1 MSVLMFALGIY
12 IVGVAIV
19 LYLRPSIMFRSGGW
33 KEFGLA
39 NTGNYTVFPFWMFT
53 LLWAFLSYVLAT
65 MATVFF
71 SSLALKSSPNM
82 ANNFNIQPISSAV
95 PVPASPAPIA
105 APVSAPVPVPAA
117 LVTPTLS
124 APMSAAPVPAPLAA
138 PVSAAP
144 VSAPRAPGYYIL
156 TPSPTQQ
163 PQYVY
168 YGPTPPSFEDIAAVT
183 RQQ

>member
-53 LLWAFLSYVLAT
+53 VMWAFLSYVLAT

-71 SSLALKSSPNM
+71 STLALKSSPNM
-82 ANNFNIQPISSAV
+82 SNNFNIQPISSVAA
-95 PVPASPAPIA
+95 PASTP
-105 APVSAPVPVPAA
+105 SAPLALAPA
-117 LVTPTLS
+117 VTPT
-124 APMSAAPVPAPLAA
+124 MSAPAPLA
-138 PVSAAP
+138 
-144 VSAPRAPGYYIL
+144 SAPSASPALVRAPGYYIL

-168 YGPTPPSFEDIAAVT
+168 YGTTPPSFEDIAAVS
-183 RQQ
+183 RQ

>member
-53 LLWAFLSYVLAT
+53 VLWAFLSYVLAT

-82 ANNFNIQPISSAV
+82 ANNFNIQPISSA
-95 PVPASPAPIA
+95 PSASLALAPAVTPT
-105 APVSAPVPVPAA
+105 VSAPAP

-124 APMSAAPVPAPLAA
+124 APAPTPMSAAPVPAPLA
-138 PVSAAP
+138 
-144 VSAPRAPGYYIL
+144 SAPLARAPGYYIL

-168 YGPTPPSFEDIAAVT
+168 YGTTPPSFEDIAAVT

>member
-19 LYLRPSIMFRSGGW
+19 LYLRPSVMFRSGGW

-53 LLWAFLSYVLAT
+53 VLWAFLSYVLAT

-95 PVPASPAPIA
+95 PVPAAPALSASLTPAVTPTMSAPAPLVTPTMSAPAA
-105 APVSAPVPVPAA
+105 APVSA
-117 LVTPTLS
+117 L
-124 APMSAAPVPAPLAA
+124 PAPT
-138 PVSAAP
+138 PM
-144 VSAPRAPGYYIL
+144 RTPGYYIL

-168 YGPTPPSFEDIAAVT
+168 YGPTPPSFEDIATVT
-183 RQQ
+183 RQ